1 MTLYGMLEV
10 FVMRYICAHIN
21 PDKFNDTILICS
33 KQGHKTSL
41 KSWVPLGKRKDKG
54 GRKKEEEKVS
64 RQKSERERERE
75 RGGCGLARS
84 DLWRVAERGV

>member
-41 KSWVPLGKRKDKG
+41 KSWVPLGKREDKG